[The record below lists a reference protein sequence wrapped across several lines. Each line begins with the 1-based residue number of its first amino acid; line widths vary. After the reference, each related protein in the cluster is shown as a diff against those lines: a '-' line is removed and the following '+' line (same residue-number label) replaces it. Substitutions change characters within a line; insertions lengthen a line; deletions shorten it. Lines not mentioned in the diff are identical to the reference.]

1 MKCYNFVDMTNPET
15 NELSD
20 RELDILKL
28 VATGASNKEIARKLF
43 ISSNTVK
50 VHLRN
55 IFTKIGVTSRTE
67 AAMHAVRIGLVE
79 SVSPTVLT
87 EGKGEQQLP
96 GEITADFAHTT
107 LAPEPQPK
115 VKSYVKYLGVFGG
128 IVLLL
133 VVLGLIYDPWNILP
147 AKSTTPPTPTP
158 RIQWFQLSGMPTP
171 RWGLAVVS
179 YDNLIYAIG
188 GENESGVS
196 NRVERYDPKSQ
207 IWIDFAIKPSAVT
220 EISAVA
226 IGGLIY
232 VPGGKSANGMPTA
245 INEIYD
251 PLTNKWT
258 EGAPIPKPLCRYA
271 LAVYEGRMYLFGGWD
286 GKQVVNDAFVYD
298 PDNDQWSK
306 ITSMPTARSYAGAAV
321 VGGKINVIG
330 GWDGTQALTNNE
342 VFHPDYTG
350 AGSPWSQGIALPSG
364 RYAMGIA
371 NLADIIFI
379 VGGTGS
385 GENIPAIAL
394 SSGDQ
399 RWGQVE
405 SPLHNDWA
413 FLGAATVGTRL
424 FILGGKTSEG
434 PSVQMWSYQV
444 IFTITLPIV
453 R

>member
-1 MKCYNFVDMTNPET
+1 MKCYNFEDMTNPDT
-15 NELSD
+15 NELSE

-79 SVSPTVLT
+79 HIASQGMTD
-87 EGKGEQQLP
+87 EKGEQQFQ
-96 GEITADFAHTT
+96 GDISADLTYPAG
-107 LAPEPQPK
+107 ASEPQRK
-115 VKSYVKYLGVFGG
+115 IKSFVKYLGVFGG
-128 IVLLL
+128 IILILL
-133 VVLGLIYDPWNILP
+133 VLGLIYDPWNILP
-147 AKSTTPPTPTP
+147 ANSSIPPTPTP
-158 RIQWFQLSGMPTP
+158 RVQWFQLSGLPTP

-188 GENESGVS
+188 GENESGIS
-196 NRVERYDPKSQ
+196 NRVERYDSKSQ
-207 IWIDFAIKPSAVT
+207 EWIDFAIKPTAVSD
-220 EISAVA
+220 ISAAA

-232 VPGGKSANGMPTA
+232 VPGGKSTNGLPVDV
-245 INEIYD
+245 NEIYD
-251 PLTNKWT
+251 PLTNKWSV
-258 EGAPIPKPLCRYA
+258 GAHLPKPLCRYA
-271 LAVYEGRMYLFGGWD
+271 LAVNEGRMYLFGGWD
-286 GKQVVNDAFVYD
+286 GKQVVNDAYVYD
-298 PDNDQWSK
+298 PDNDQWSQ
-306 ITSMPTARSYAGAAV
+306 ITAMPTARSYAGAV
-321 VGGKINVIG
+321 TGGGKIYVIG
-330 GWDGTQALTNNE
+330 GWDGNQALTNNE

-350 AGSPWSQGIALPSG
+350 PSSPWSQGTALPSG
-364 RYAMGIA
+364 RYGMGIA

-379 VGGTGS
+379 VGGTGV
-385 GENIPAIAL
+385 GDIIPAIAL

-405 SPLHNDWA
+405 SPLQNNWA

-424 FILGGKTSEG
+424 FVLGGKTGES
-434 PSVQMWSYQV
+434 PNVQMWSYQV